1 MPLVVKYFETLFV
14 IDSLALLS
22 AIRNEKLAESE
33 FSVAFLFGD
42 SAKQN
47 VPGLFQWTAKK
58 LDFYNWLRQCTM

>member
-47 VPGLFQWTAKK
+47 VPGLFQWTA
-58 LDFYNWLRQCTM
+58 